1 MGKVS
6 KAETMMI
13 IGFVSALVLWITG
26 AITGIDATT
35 TGFLVIGFLLVAGVL
50 SWQDI
55 LKESGAWNT
64 LFWFSVLVMMA
75 SALNTLG
82 FIPWLSQTIGN
93 SLHGMNW
100 FVVLVILVLAYFY
113 SHYFF
118 ASSTAHVSAMYAAFL
133 AVALAAHVPPM
144 LAALMLGFFGN
155 LMAATTHYSSGPAPI
170 LFGSGYVK
178 QSDWWR
184 LNFILGLIY
193 IVIWVGVGSL
203 WMKLLGMW

>member
-1 MGKVS
+1 
-6 KAETMMI
+6 
-13 IGFVSALVLWITG
+13 
-26 AITGIDATT
+26 
-35 TGFLVIGFLLVAGVL
+35 
-50 SWQDI
+50 
-55 LKESGAWNT
+55 
-64 LFWFSVLVMMA
+64 
-75 SALNTLG
+75 
-82 FIPWLSQTIGN
+82 
-93 SLHGMNW
+93 MNW